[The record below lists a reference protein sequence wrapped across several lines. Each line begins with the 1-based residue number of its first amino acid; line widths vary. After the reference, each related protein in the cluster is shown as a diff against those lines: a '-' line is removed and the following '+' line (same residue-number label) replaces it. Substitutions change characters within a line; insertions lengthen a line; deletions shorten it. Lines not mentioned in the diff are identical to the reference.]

1 MNRKKWTA
9 VLLTALMVFQV
20 LVSAVF
26 GEETGL
32 ITLSGKLK
40 IQGAVYVGS
49 ALSADFSKAEPEGLT
64 NEDVS
69 FQWTRQEGET
79 LLVLSEE
86 KTYTPVQED
95 LNSSI
100 TLTVTGLA
108 ERGYGGSLTVKSNP
122 VAQTAEEAEAIAAQ
136 MPDED
141 AAESTIPSDGTNPGT
156 GTDGTDQTGQTPDG
170 YQEYTEYPAG
180 DPNAQYTEG
189 YTEYPAGDPNAQYT
203 EGYTEYPAE
212 DPNAQYTEGYE
223 EYQYPAEDA
232 NAQYGEEY
240 TEYTDPNG
248 QYTDPNAQYTDP
260 NAQYT
265 DPNTQYT
272 DPNAQYTDPNAQ
284 YTDPNAQY
292 TDDYADSTANEG
304 TGFPETG
311 DVPGMENANE
321 EIYIYDPVTGQ
332 EVTPAPGEST
342 EESQA
347 EPGES
352 PEAAGETQQTPEE
365 QTYSPYQ
372 AEVTFEN
379 EADQI
384 NFGTVDQNTIAESE
398 AQYFTVTNTGT
409 EPLNF
414 EGIAPEH
421 FMVGD
426 IVDTLE
432 PGTSVSLYIVPREG
446 VAPGEYKDEIVYHS
460 VEGAEVS
467 FTAEMKVE
475 ESALLSSGE
484 SESDY
489 EEPDPDTTGGEDD
502 FQIVEENMDG
512 EEEENENGET
522 DPAPVGDDEG
532 ISEEGNETDPS
543 ETGENPPEGEGEN
556 PPEGEGEN
564 PPEGEGENPPE
575 GGEVDPAPTVELALS
590 LEVTPTVLDFG
601 SLEEGYEE
609 LPEAQ
614 AVTVT
619 NTGNVSV
626 HLDPP
631 ESEHFYLTEPEA
643 AELAPLESTEFVVYP
658 MEGLTANEYNETIS
672 IPYHRGALPE
682 EYDETST
689 KINDG
694 GPYSVNVTFTVT
706 KPSPEYNV
714 TVSPEKPYD
723 FGTRTIAYQDAP
735 EAVTFTVTNNGD
747 TAVTLDPLS
756 SSAYEVSGFS
766 TSDLEP
772 NGGSAF
778 FTVRPNVGL
787 AEGDY
792 PETLTIS
799 TTDAAGNVVPL
810 AAVQVKFSVKA
821 EEKLYKIILDRSLV
835 DFGSVE
841 AGYVNPPAAQKVT
854 ITNTGNTEIT
864 LKQPTAINYMVSGLS
879 SSKLK
884 PGETSSFTIAPKSG
898 LGQGQ
903 YFEAITVTG
912 DGGATA
918 FFNANFIVSAR
929 TIVLTGII
937 NPADISGI
945 RNGTEKTVA
954 GLRLPGAV
962 TISTNSG
969 NMNAAVTWDVASSA
983 YDPSLKT
990 PQTFVV
996 NGRVALPG
1004 GVTNPNNI
1012 PLIATVRVTV
1022 NGRDPIIPDASGN
1035 QVIGIYNGDVYTT
1048 DDKIS
1053 FSACGAGY
1061 GNVNPVQ
1068 GDIRYVPYCWN
1079 VLDNRTWDCEPFSAS
1094 FRMGAPGNYVLTVT
1108 FAQQQFNGSTWVNT
1122 GVTDVRKISFTVRQG
1137 RTVTMTP
1144 IPGQVRPARTGDDNN
1159 LLPLI
1164 IALAA
1169 AGAAIAAA
1177 VVVLIRRRR
1186 K

>member
-49 ALSADFSKAEPEGLT
+49 ALSADFSKAEPAGLT

-69 FQWTRQEGET
+69 FRWTRQEGET

-108 ERGYGGSLTVKSNP
+108 ERGFGGSLTVKSNP

-141 AAESTIPSDGTNPGT
+141 GTAADSMIPSDGTNTGAGT
-156 GTDGTDQTGQTPDG
+156 EGADQTGQSPDG
-170 YQEYTEYPAG
+170 YQEYTGEYTEYPAG
-180 DPNAQYTEG
+180 DPNTQYTGE
-189 YTEYPAGDPNAQYT
+189 YTEYPAG
-203 EGYTEYPAE
+203 

-240 TEYTDPNG
+240 TEYTDPN
-248 QYTDPNAQYTDP
+248 
-260 NAQYT
+260 
-265 DPNTQYT
+265 
-272 DPNAQYTDPNAQ
+272 AQ

-292 TDDYADSTANEG
+292 TDDYANSAANEE

-332 EVTPAPGEST
+332 EVTAAPGEST

-384 NFGTVDQNTIAESE
+384 DFGTVDQNTIAESE

-460 VEGAEVS
+460 VEGAQVS

-475 ESALLSSGE
+475 ESASLSAGE
-484 SESDY
+484 PESDY

-502 FQIVEENMDG
+502 FQIIEENMDG
-512 EEEENENGET
+512 EDEENESGET
-522 DPAPVGDDEG
+522 DPAPAGDDEG

-543 ETGENPPEGEGEN
+543 ETGDNPPEDEGEN
-556 PPEGEGEN
+556 SPEDEGEN
-564 PPEGEGENPPE
+564 SPEDGED
-575 GGEVDPAPTVELALS
+575 DPAPTAELVLS
-590 LEVTPTVLDFG
+590 LEVTPTALDFG

-609 LPEAQ
+609 LPEPQ
-614 AVTVT
+614 TVT
-619 NTGNVSV
+619 IKNAGTVSV
-626 HLDPP
+626 LLNQPI
-631 ESEHFYLTEPEA
+631 SEYFYLTELEA
-643 AELAPLESTEFVVYP
+643 AELAPGESTEFMVWP
-658 MEGLTANEYNETIS
+658 MEGLGADEYNETIN
-672 IPYHRGALPE
+672 ILYERGALPE
-682 EYDETST
+682 GYDEETT
-689 KINDG
+689 KINDEAG
-694 GPYSVNVTFTVT
+694 SYSVNAAFTVT
-706 KPSPEYNV
+706 KPSKEYKL
-714 TVSPEKPYD
+714 TVSPESYD

-735 EAVTFTVTNNGD
+735 EAASFTVTNKGN
-747 TAVTLDPLS
+747 TAVELNPLS
-756 SSAYEVSGFS
+756 SASYDVSGFS
-766 TSDLEP
+766 ADEIAP
-772 NGGSAF
+772 EESAV
-778 FTVRPNVGL
+778 FTVRPKAGL
-787 AEGDY
+787 AAGDY
-792 PETLTIS
+792 PETLMVS
-799 TTDAAGNVVPL
+799 TTDADGNTLLL

-821 EEKLYKIILDRSLV
+821 EEKIYRIVLDHSLV

-864 LKQPTAINYMVSGLS
+864 LKQPTAINYRVSGLS
-879 SSKLK
+879 SSVLK
-884 PGETSSFTIAPKSG
+884 PNETSSFTIAPLAG

-918 FFNANFIVSAR
+918 SFNANFIVSAK

-954 GLRLPGAV
+954 GLRLPGSV

-983 YDPSLKT
+983 YDPTRKT

-996 NGRVALPG
+996 NGRVTLPG

-1053 FSACGAGY
+1053 FSASGAGY

-1108 FAQQQFNGSTWVNT
+1108 FVQQQFNGSTWVNT